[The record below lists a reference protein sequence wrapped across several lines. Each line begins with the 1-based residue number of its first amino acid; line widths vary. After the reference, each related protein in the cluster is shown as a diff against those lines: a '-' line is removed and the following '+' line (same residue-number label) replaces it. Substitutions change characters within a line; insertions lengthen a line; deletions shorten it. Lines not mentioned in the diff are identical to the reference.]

1 VSFGRRRSWLAM
13 MLVLAL
19 VRLPAHAS
27 SSVED
32 KSEAT
37 RITEIALE
45 RDCPGCLAGSVLTLR
60 SDGAATYAVTGK
72 SRFGSDTKV
81 SKGSVSAADFKK
93 VARLI
98 VERGFFGL
106 DDQYDDSAIKDGA
119 WTTTRVT
126 RDGQDKSI
134 FRRDGSGPAALRD
147 VERAIDAV
155 KGKIEFAPKISEK

>member
-1 VSFGRRRSWLAM
+1 M
-13 MLVLAL
+13 MLVVAL

-37 RITEIALE
+37 RITEITLE
-45 RDCPGCLAGSVLTLR
+45 RDCPGCPAGSVLTLR
-60 SDGAATYAVTGK
+60 SDGAATYTVTGK
-72 SRFGSDTKV
+72 SRFGSATKV
-81 SKGSVSAADFKK
+81 SKGNVSADDFEK

-106 DDQYDDSAIKDGA
+106 DDQYDDSGIRDGA
-119 WTTTRVT
+119 WTTTRVR
-126 RDGQDKSI
+126 RDGQDKQV
-134 FRRDGSGPAALRD
+134 FRRDGSGPAALSD

-155 KGKIEFAPKISEK
+155 KDKIEFAP

>member
-1 VSFGRRRSWLAM
+1 M

-19 VRLPAHAS
+19 LRLPVHAS

-45 RDCPGCLAGSVLTLR
+45 RDCPGCPAGSVLTLR
-60 SDGAATYAVTGK
+60 SDGAATYSVTGK

-81 SKGSVSAADFKK
+81 SSGRVSAADFEK

-106 DDQYDDSAIKDGA
+106 DDQ
-119 WTTTRVT
+119 
-126 RDGQDKSI
+126 
-134 FRRDGSGPAALRD
+134 
-147 VERAIDAV
+147 
-155 KGKIEFAPKISEK
+155 